1 MSGVLVF
8 YRRADADKG
17 DRQKCDRIPE
27 LSGIGRSVKRNYPKE
42 NRTYP

>member
-17 DRQKCDRIPE
+17 DRQKCDRIPDYLE
-27 LSGIGRSVKRNYPKE
+27 
-42 NRTYP
+42 